1 MTHQSNFRGTADLV
15 GTVTDTSIMALES
28 PKAPSDSS
36 QKEIKPS
43 VSDLP
48 QETLDFAA
56 KVFNLARNGEDELLG
71 AYVDA
76 GLPPNLTNDK
86 GNTLLMLAA
95 YSGHAPTVR
104 LLHSKGADANSL
116 NDRGQSPLAGAIF
129 KNHEEVIRVLVEL
142 GADPRIGTPSA
153 IETAKVFRKLE
164 WLDMLGATEEEKN
177 APTPGV
183 FGLGPG

>member
-1 MTHQSNFRGTADLV
+1 MTSEEQPNLI
-15 GTVTDTSIMALES
+15 GTVKDTSIMALES

-36 QKEIKPS
+36 QKERKPS

-48 QETLDFAA
+48 QETLDFAS

-95 YSGHAPTVR
+95 YSGHASIVR

-129 KNHEEVIRVLVEL
+129 KNHEEIVRVLVEL